1 MPQKKPKNDPQQVY
15 PPRQRSDE
23 RQRSRQAYARPEKQQ
38 KVSGFRRIWARLRGF
53 QFSRNIGIDLGT
65 ATVLVYMQGKGIVLQ
80 EPSVV
85 AIDTNTDRILKVGK
99 EAQQMLG
106 RTPGNISAVRPLR
119 DGVISQYDVTLKMI
133 QYFIR
138 KACGNLFF
146 PPRVM
151 ICIPSGIT
159 EVEERAVLDAAHA
172 AGAQKTYLIEEP
184 KAAAIG
190 AGLNIY
196 APVGNMVVDI
206 GGGTTDVAVLSLGG
220 VVVSESIKI
229 AGDKFDEAIMRYVR
243 RKYNV
248 LIGERTAEAIKK
260 HIGAVYD
267 HPKAQTVEVK
277 GRCLNQGLPKL
288 VSISSK
294 EMIEA
299 LAEPITAILDAI
311 CSVIERTPP
320 ELLGDILKNGI
331 VMTGGGSLLYGF
343 DQLVTRVTGIPTRVA
358 EDAVSCVAIGT
369 GKSLDHLDMLQ
380 EGAINLSR
388 ERKIRL

>member
-1 MPQKKPKNDPQQVY
+1 MPQTTPQRKQTADAPRKQKK
-15 PPRQRSDE
+15 
-23 RQRSRQAYARPEKQQ
+23 KQNIFLRFW
-38 KVSGFRRIWARLRGF
+38 SWIRGF

-106 RTPGNISAVRPLR
+106 RTPGNIVAVRPLR
-119 DGVISQYDVTLKMI
+119 DGVISQYEVTLKML
-133 QYFIR
+133 QHFI
-138 KACGNLFF
+138 KKTCGNMFF
-146 PPRVM
+146 PPHVM

-159 EVEERAVLDAAHA
+159 EVEERAVIDAARE
-172 AGAQKTYLIEEP
+172 AGAHKTYLIEEP
-184 KAAAIG
+184 TAAAIG

-196 APVGNMVVDI
+196 SPSGNMVVDI
-206 GGGTTDVAVLSLGG
+206 GGGTTDIAVLSLGG

-248 LIGERTAEAIKK
+248 LIGERTAEIIKK
-260 HIGAVYD
+260 KIGAVYD
-267 HPKAQTVEVK
+267 HKEVQFVEVK
-277 GRCLNQGLPKL
+277 GRCMTQGLPK
-288 VSISSK
+288 VISISSQ

-299 LAEPITAILDAI
+299 LAEPITAILDGV

-343 DQLVTRVTGIPTRVA
+343 DQLVTRVTGIKTRVA
-358 EDAVSCVAIGT
+358 KDAVSCVAIGT
-369 GKSLDHLDMLQ
+369 GKSLDNLDMLP
-380 EGAINLSR
+380 EGTINLSR

>member
-1 MPQKKPKNDPQQVY
+1 MRIVYNEKGNTRERSKPAVLCRAVEAMEN
-15 PPRQRSDE
+15 E
-23 RQRSRQAYARPEKQQ
+23 EKR
-38 KVSGFRRIWARLRGF
+38 KSGWQTLKSKLRNF
-53 QFSRNIGIDLGT
+53 KLSRNIGIDLGT
-65 ATVLVYMQGKGIVLQ
+65 ATVLVYMQGKGIVLE

-85 AIDTNTDRILKVGK
+85 AVDTNTDTILQVGK
-99 EAQQMLG
+99 RAQQMLG
-106 RTPGNISAVRPLR
+106 RTPGNIAAVRPLR
-119 DGVISQYDVTLKMI
+119 DGVISQYEVTLKMI
-133 QYFIR
+133 EYFIHQVC
-138 KACGNLFF
+138 KSTFF

-159 EVEERAVLDAAHA
+159 EVEERAVVDAARE
-172 AGAQKTYLIEEP
+172 AGAQKVHLIEEP

-190 AGLNIY
+190 AGLDIY
-196 APVGNMVVDI
+196 SSVGNMVVDI
-206 GGGTTDVAVLSLGG
+206 GGGTTDIAVLSLGG

-260 HIGAVYD
+260 RIGAVYD
-267 HPKAQTVEVK
+267 HPQAQSVEVK
-277 GRCLNQGLPKL
+277 GRCMTQGLPKV

-299 LAEPITAILDAI
+299 LAEPVTAILDGI

-320 ELLGDILKNGI
+320 ELLGDILRNGI

-343 DQLVTRVTGIPTRVA
+343 DKLITRVTGIQTRVA
-358 EDAVSCVAIGT
+358 KDAVSCVAIGT
-369 GKSLDHLDMLQ
+369 GKSLDYLDMFP
-380 EGAINLSR
+380 EGTINLSK
-388 ERKIRL
+388 ERKGRL

>member
-38 KVSGFRRIWARLRGF
+38 KTSGLRRIWARLRGF

>member
-1 MPQKKPKNDPQQVY
+1 M
-15 PPRQRSDE
+15 
-23 RQRSRQAYARPEKQQ
+23 PEKSNAK
-38 KVSGFRRIWARLRGF
+38 KVKKEKKSLFNFKNWK
-53 QFSRNIGIDLGT
+53 FSRNIGIDLGT
-65 ATVLVYMQGKGIVLQ
+65 ATVLVYVQGKGIVLQ

-85 AIDTNTDRILKVGK
+85 AIDTNTDQILKVGK

-106 RTPGNISAVRPLR
+106 RTPGNIVAVRPLR
-119 DGVISQYDVTLKMI
+119 DGVSSQYEVTLKML
-133 QYFIR
+133 QHFIKR
-138 KACGNLFF
+138 TCGNMFF

-159 EVEERAVLDAAHA
+159 EVEERAVIDAARE
-172 AGAQKTYLIEEP
+172 AGAHKTYLIEEP
-184 KAAAIG
+184 TAAAIG

-196 APVGNMVVDI
+196 SPSGNMVVDI
-206 GGGTTDVAVLSLGG
+206 GGGTTDIAVLSLGG

-248 LIGERTAEAIKK
+248 LIGERTAEYIKK
-260 HIGAVYD
+260 KIGAVYD
-267 HPKAQTVEVK
+267 HSDVQFVEVK
-277 GRCLNQGLPKL
+277 GRCMTTGLPKL
-288 VSISSK
+288 ISISSQ

-299 LAEPITAILDAI
+299 LAEPITAILDGV

-343 DQLVTRVTGIPTRVA
+343 DQLVTRVTGVKTRVA
-358 EDAVSCVAIGT
+358 KDAVSCVAIGT
-369 GKSLDHLDMLQ
+369 GKSLDHLDMLP
-380 EGAINLSR
+380 EGTINLSR